1 MVKITTRTE
10 SGIEIKAD
18 YGPPADEVDPK
29 IGMPG
34 EYPFT
39 RGIHKSMYRD
49 RLWTI
54 RQYSGFGDADAS
66 NERYR
71 SLLGAGQTGLSVAF
85 DLPTQMGFDSD
96 DPLAVPEV
104 GRVGVAIDSLDDL
117 ERLFDG
123 IPLDVA
129 STSFTINAT
138 APVLVAMYVAMAK
151 RRGVSLEM
159 LRGTVQNDI
168 LKEFLTRGAY
178 VFPPDASL
186 KLAVDVIEYCTNVA
200 PSFYPISI
208 CGSHIRDTG
217 APGVDA
223 LATTLAD
230 GIAYLSAAAERGLD
244 ISKVASRFSFLFC
257 SRQDP
262 LVEAAHYRAARRLWA
277 TLLHERFGITDP
289 NALKWRLFAGVSNSI
304 CTRQEPLNNIVRG
317 TLGCLGIVLGGGQA
331 INVTGY
337 DEAFD
342 IPAEDAQLIALR
354 TQQIIAYE
362 TNIPATVDPLAGSYY
377 VEALTDEIEERM
389 CDFMEEIEKQGGV
402 IQAIESGW
410 LQQRIYDSAYELEK
424 AIANGDIPIV
434 GVNAFVSHSEGDD
447 ALFALEGDLHEQDDS
462 IAQKQTERLSHLR
475 TSRDAEAFVSALEGV
490 RVAALAG
497 DNVVPP
503 LEVAVTAGA
512 TLGECMSVLKGVYG
526 LYHEG
531 GKF

>member
-1 MVKITTRTE
+1 MKITTKTE
-10 SGIEIKAD
+10 SGIEINGD
-18 YGPPADEVDPK
+18 YGPPADQVDPK
-29 IGMPG
+29 IGVPG

-39 RGIHKSMYRD
+39 RGIHKTMYRD

-54 RQYSGFGDADAS
+54 RQYSGFGDAAAS

-71 SLLGAGQTGLSVAF
+71 SLLDAGQTGLSVAF
-85 DLPTQMGFDSD
+85 DLPTQMGYDSD
-96 DPLAVPEV
+96 DPIAVPEV

-129 STSFTINAT
+129 STSFTINAP
-138 APVLVAMYVAMAK
+138 APVIVAMYVAMAK
-151 RRGVSLEM
+151 RRNVDLEL

-178 VFPPDASL
+178 VFPPGPSL
-186 KLAVDVIEYCTNVA
+186 KLAIDVIEYCTNIA

-230 GIAYLSAAAERGLD
+230 GIAYLSAAADRGLD
-244 ISKVASRFSFLFC
+244 VSKVASRFSFLFC

-277 TLLHERFGITDP
+277 TMLNQTFGITDP
-289 NALKWRLFAGVSNSI
+289 NALKWRFFSGTSNSI
-304 CTRQEPLNNIVRG
+304 CTRQEPLNNIIRG

-342 IPAEDAQLIALR
+342 IPAEDAQRIALR
-354 TQQIIAYE
+354 TQQIIAFE

-389 CDFMEEIEKQGGV
+389 RDFMQKIEEQGGV
-402 IQAIESGW
+402 LQAIESGW

-424 AIANGDIPIV
+424 GVANGDIPIV
-434 GVNAFVSHSEGDD
+434 GVNVFTSQSEGDD
-447 ALFALEGDLHEQDDS
+447 GLFSLVGDLHEQDDS
-462 IAQKQTERLSHLR
+462 IAKKQAERLDHLR
-475 TSRDAEAFVSALEGV
+475 ATRNADALTRALEGI
-490 RVAALAG
+490 RVAAVAG
-497 DNVVPP
+497 DNVIPS
-503 LEVAVTAGA
+503 LEVAVTDGA
-512 TLGECMSVLKGVYG
+512 TVGECMGVLKGVYG
-526 LYHEG
+526 IYQEG
-531 GKF
+531 SKF

>member
-1 MVKITTRTE
+1 MKITTRTE
-10 SGIEIKAD
+10 SGIEIKDD
-18 YGPPADEVDPK
+18 YGPPADAADPR
-29 IGMPG
+29 IGVPG

-39 RGIHKSMYRD
+39 RGIHKTMYRD

-54 RQYSGFGDADAS
+54 RQYSGFGDAAAS

-71 SLLGAGQTGLSVAF
+71 SLLAAGQTGLSVAF
-85 DLPTQMGFDSD
+85 DLPTQMGYDSD
-96 DPLAVPEV
+96 DPMAVPEV

-138 APVLVAMYVAMAK
+138 APVLVAMYVAMAR
-151 RRGVSLEM
+151 RRGVDLTL

-230 GIAYLSAAAERGLD
+230 GIAYLSAAADRGLD
-244 ISKVASRFSFLFC
+244 ISKVASRFTFLFC

-277 TLLHERFGITDP
+277 TLLHERFSITDP

-389 CDFMEEIEKQGGV
+389 RDFMDQIQEQGGV
-402 IQAIESGW
+402 LEAIESGW
-410 LQQRIYDSAYELEK
+410 LQQRIYDSAYELERGV
-424 AIANGDIPIV
+424 ANGDIPIV
-434 GVNAFVSHSEGDD
+434 GVNVFTTHSEGDD

-462 IAQKQTERLSHLR
+462 IAEKQAERLSELR
-475 TSRDAEAFVSALEGV
+475 ASRDAVVCANALDAV

-497 DNVVPP
+497 DNVIPA
-503 LEVAVTAGA
+503 LEAAVTAGA
-512 TLGECMSVLKGVYG
+512 TVGECMGILKGVFGTYQ
-526 LYHEG
+526 EG

>member
-1 MVKITTRTE
+1 MRITTKTE
-10 SGIEIKAD
+10 SGIEVKGD
-18 YGPPADEVDPK
+18 YGPPAEAVDPK
-29 IGMPG
+29 IGVPG
-34 EYPFT
+34 EFPFT

-54 RQYSGFGDADAS
+54 RQYSGFGDARDS

-71 SLLGAGQTGLSVAF
+71 SLLEAGQTGLSVAF
-85 DLPTQMGFDSD
+85 DLPTQMGYDSD

-129 STSFTINAT
+129 STSFTINAP
-138 APVLVAMYVAMAK
+138 AAIIVAMYVAMAK
-151 RRGVSLEM
+151 RRGVDLAK

-186 KLAVDVIEYCTNVA
+186 KLAVDVIEYCTEVA

-230 GIAYLSAAAERGLD
+230 GVAYLKAAAERGLD
-244 ISKVASRFSFLFC
+244 ISTVASRFSFLFC

-262 LVEAAHYRAARRLWA
+262 FVEAAHYRAARRLWA
-277 TLLHERFGITDP
+277 TLLHEQFGITDT
-289 NALKWRLFAGVSNSI
+289 NALKWRFFAGTSNQI

-317 TLGCLGIVLGGGQA
+317 TLACLGIVLGGGQA

-342 IPAEDAQLIALR
+342 IPTEDAQRIALR

-362 TNIPATVDPLAGSYY
+362 TNIPAAVDPLAGSYY

-389 CDFMEEIEKQGGV
+389 RDFMQQIEHQGGV
-402 IQAIESGW
+402 IRAIESGW
-410 LQQRIYDSAYELEK
+410 LQQRIYDHAYELEK
-424 AIANGDIPIV
+424 GVANGDIPIV
-434 GVNAFVSHSEGDD
+434 GVNVFTTPSEGDD
-447 ALFALEGDLHEQDDS
+447 AMFALDGDLYEQDDS
-462 IAQKQTERLSHLR
+462 IAKKQTERLGELR
-475 TSRDAEAFVSALEGV
+475 ATRDADMFASALETL
-490 RVAALAG
+490 RAAALVG
-497 DNVVPP
+497 DNVMPS
-503 LEVAVTAGA
+503 LEIAVTAGA
-512 TLGECMSVLKGVYG
+512 TVGECMGVLKDVYGVYQ
-526 LYHEG
+526 EG